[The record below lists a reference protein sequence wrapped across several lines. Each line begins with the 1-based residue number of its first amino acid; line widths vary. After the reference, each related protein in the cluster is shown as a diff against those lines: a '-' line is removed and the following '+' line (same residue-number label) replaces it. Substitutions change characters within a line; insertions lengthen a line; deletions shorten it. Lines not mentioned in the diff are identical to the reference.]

1 MKLNKLSLY
10 LLAMLSLVLSACS
23 SDDYDWATVTGDQ
36 VYFSNETQET
46 FELSTEAT
54 TFEVPIYR
62 VKTDGAITVPVKATL
77 QDGTIFTVPSNVTF
91 AAGAKEAK
99 IAISYDPS
107 KIEFG
112 SYEDITLSIAEST
125 YTTVYGQ
132 GSVSFK
138 AGATEWSDWAPYNQ
152 AGTCT
157 YTYSLFWSGD
167 DTGLVF
173 QVRHNVIKTN
183 LYQFKVKQCMAGID
197 LVLDYDEST
206 GVVSC
211 PAQFTG
217 YTHSSYGDVYVADYN
232 YYMET
237 VRGKDPSDFNHVYGS
252 FDKEGGYIDIPVT
265 YYVSAGSF
273 GSGYETIT
281 LDGYDR
287 KDVSCGITYKGKLVD
302 AKENPY
308 IIANVTLGADVTSAN
323 VALVPGTLT
332 QEVFDKVMDGSYE
345 GVVTVEE
352 SGEVS
357 FDASKLTDGS
367 YTLLVI
373 SYYNDEAQSY
383 ATATLKYTTGGQ
395 ETWSEL
401 GEGLYT
407 YGAESYT
414 QGGVK
419 LYDAQ
424 ETATLYQSS
433 NDPSKFKITPW
444 ASSSTGLIFTV
455 DANGVITVDGV
466 ETGDA
471 HSKYGAISAS
481 DLVTHGDASAGQ
493 GYDSY
498 VDGNTYNFILAYHV
512 EAGTLAYQLDTF
524 TLDAETAAKMRKAA
538 KKTKIVKNDK
548 VSLIRTLKKVQM
560 PIFSLKK

>member
-1 MKLNKLSLY
+1 MKVNKLSLY
-10 LLAMLSLVLSACS
+10 ILAMLSLVLSACS
-23 SDDYDWATVTGDQ
+23 SDEYDWATVSGNQ

-62 VKTDGAITVPVKATL
+62 VKTSEAITVPVKATL
-77 QDGTIFTVPSNVTF
+77 QDGTIFTVPSSVTF
-91 AAGAKEAK
+91 AEGQKEAK

-107 KIEFG
+107 KITYG
-112 SYEDITLSIAEST
+112 QYEDITLSIADST
-125 YTTVYGQ
+125 YTTDYGY
-132 GSVSFK
+132 GSLTFK
-138 AGATEWSDWAPYNQ
+138 AGATEWTDWAPYNQ

-157 YTYSLFWSGD
+157 YSYNLFWSGD
-167 DTGLVF
+167 DANLNF
-173 QVRHNVIKTN
+173 EMRHNVIKTN
-183 LYQFKVKQCMAGID
+183 LYQFKVKNCMGGID
-197 LVLDYDEST
+197 LVLDYDSST

-211 PAQFTG
+211 APQFIG
-217 YTHSSYGDVYVADYN
+217 YTHASYGDVYVADYN

-237 VRGKDPSDFNHVYGS
+237 VRGKDPSSFDHVYGS
-252 FDKEGGYIDIPVT
+252 FDKENGYINIAVS

-287 KDVSCGITYKGKLVD
+287 KDVSCNIAYKGKLID

-308 IIANVTLGADVTSAN
+308 IVANVTLGADVTSAN

-332 QEVFDKVMDGSYE
+332 QEVFDKVKDGSYE

-352 SGEVS
+352 SGEVT
-357 FDASKLTDGS
+357 FDAANLTDGS

-373 SYYNDEAQSY
+373 SYYNDEAQEY

-395 ETWSEL
+395 ETWTEL

-407 YGAESYT
+407 YGAQSLT
-414 QGGVK
+414 QGGTK

-433 NDPSKFKITPW
+433 NDPSKFKLTPW
-444 ASSSTGLIFTV
+444 TSSSTGLIFTV

-466 ETGDA
+466 ETGEEYGN
-471 HSKYGAISAS
+471 YGAIYAS
-481 DLVTHGDASAGQ
+481 DFVTHGDVEAGQ

-498 VDGNTYNFILAYHV
+498 VDGNTYYFILAYHV

-524 TLDAETAAKMRKAA
+524 TLDDATAAKMRKAA
-538 KKTKIVKNDK
+538 KKSKLVKNDK
-548 VSLIRTLKKVQM
+548 VNLVRSLKKVDM

>member
-1 MKLNKLSLY
+1 
-10 LLAMLSLVLSACS
+10 MLSLVLSACS

-77 QDGTIFTVPSNVTF
+77 QDGTIFTVPSSVTF
-91 AAGAKEAK
+91 ADGAKEAK

-107 KIEFG
+107 NITYG
-112 SYEDITLSIAEST
+112 NYEDVTLSIADST

-157 YTYSLFWSGD
+157 YSYSLFWSGD
-167 DTGLVF
+167 DAGLVF

-183 LYQFKVKQCMAGID
+183 LYQFKIKQCMAGID

-237 VRGKDPSDFNHVYGS
+237 VRGKDPSSFQHAYGS
-252 FDKEGGYIDIPVT
+252 FDKENGYIDIPVS

-287 KDVSCGITYKGKLVD
+287 KDVSCGITYTGKLID
-302 AKENPY
+302 AKETPY
-308 IIANVTLGADVTSAN
+308 IVANVTLGADVTTAN
-323 VALVPGTLT
+323 VAIVPGTLT
-332 QEVFDKVMDGSYE
+332 QDVFSQIKDGTYE
-345 GVVTVEE
+345 GVVEVTE
-352 SGEVS
+352 SGDVK
-357 FDASKLTDGS
+357 FDATDFADGN
-367 YTLLVI
+367 YTLVVI
-373 SYYNDEAQSY
+373 SYYEGEAQNY
-383 ATATLKYTTGGQ
+383 ATATVKYTTAGKEAWTEMGQ
-395 ETWSEL
+395 GVYAYGVESFVQD
-401 GEGLYT
+401 GSVLYS
-407 YGAESYT
+407 G
-414 QGGVK
+414 
-419 LYDAQ
+419 Q
-424 ETATLYQSS
+424 ETATLYQSES
-433 NDPSKFKITPW
+433 EPTKFKLTPW
-444 ASSSTGLIFTV
+444 ASSTTGLIFTV
-455 DANGVITVDGV
+455 ASDGTITVDGV
-466 ETGDA
+466 ETGEEYND
-471 HSKYGAISAS
+471 YGAISAT
-481 DLVTHGDASAGQ
+481 DLVTKGVVSAGR
-493 GYDSY
+493 GYDSNK
-498 VDGNTYNFILAYHV
+498 DGNTYSFYLAYHV
-512 EAGTLAYQLDTF
+512 EAGNLAFQLDTF

-538 KKTKIVKNDK
+538 KKHYSNKNK
-548 VSLIRTLKKVQM
+548 VSLMRTLKTVDQ
-560 PIFSLKK
+560 PIFSLK